1 MEEKTMKAKFVKTLC
16 LLLLLF
22 SVIALSACS
31 DKPSGG
37 TGGGSSD
44 APDAPT
50 CTVTFDSDGGT
61 SVPSQTVKKGE
72 KATAP
77 ENPTKE
83 GFVFDGWYYGEEKW
97 SFVGYVVT
105 EDMTVRAKWI
115 EGVKVSFV
123 DSDGNTIFPPRYVI
137 PGSKVENPGMPEG
150 YVSEKFLGWYSEG
163 ERWIFD
169 DVISGDLTLVAMSIA
184 DGYDWPKNTEIV
196 VQISMNYAS
205 DEISSGGKSY
215 YSGENMQMQQSVQSE
230 VRKRNEKA
238 EDAIGVDV
246 KYLYS
251 GEVGSYG
258 YKEIATDVFSKS
270 ANAPD
275 IMISSANN
283 IAAATVRKCF
293 ENLLSTDPE
302 IYPKGNHFSFVRE
315 NYDPTVTDYFDKN
328 SGDGYLYSYM
338 ESLSLTPETKLYSVV
353 SNYTLDAI
361 RSFYVIPVNVNLM
374 SLITDAEVAPAGDR
388 DGDGD
393 HDINDFY
400 ELVYDGDYGWDYEA
414 LAGYAVLA
422 RSNTN
427 LLVPECDIMDDRV
440 GFALSF
446 DSWSHTGAAILY
458 SSKLDILTKDFA
470 GYRYPYN
477 GSGKLGAVVNSFR
490 TFLSENDDSVCTVTT
505 AECQSLDLSA
515 KGKSAMAYIR
525 DKFAGDGV
533 LFGGITC
540 LGNLEEE
547 AYQNLRV
554 EGFAS
559 GFGFVPVPLYQD
571 HSIAGEKYLTPIHTT
586 ARIAAISRESTEKS
600 ECSAFL
606 DYQSRNSAEILE
618 EYCENFLAT
627 SAGALEADANARMVY
642 YMRNHASSGFDMYID
657 ELVAYERAEISI
669 LDKPHNKRWKIV
681 LVTTVDAFE
690 QLYLASYPD
699 KEAALYQIQSDWE
712 RLGTSN

>member
-1 MEEKTMKAKFVKTLC
+1 MSKRIFGKLFVF
-16 LLLLLF
+16 LLLF
-22 SVIALSACS
+22 SLLLLSSCS
-31 DKPSGG
+31 KG
-37 TGGGSSD
+37 TGDGTGEGTGDGSD
-44 APDAPT
+44 ET
-50 CTVTFDSDGGT
+50 VCTVTFDTNGGT

-72 KATAP
+72 KVTAP
-77 ENPTKE
+77 EKPTKE
-83 GFVFDGWYYGEEKW
+83 GLVFDGWYVGEEEW
-97 SFVGYVVT
+97 SFIGYVVT
-105 EDMTVRAKWI
+105 EDMTVTAKWI

-123 DSDGNTIFPPRYVI
+123 DSDGNILFPPQYVV
-137 PGSKVENPGMPEG
+137 PGSKAEDPGLPEG
-150 YVSEKFLGWYSEG
+150 YVSEKFVGWYSEG
-163 ERWIFD
+163 KLWSFD
-169 DVISGDLTLVAMSIA
+169 GVISGNLTLEAILIA
-184 DGYDWPKNTEIV
+184 DDYDWPAGTEIIM
-196 VQISMNYAS
+196 QISMDSAG
-205 DEISSGGKSY
+205 DEISSGGKAY
-215 YSGENMQMQQSVQSE
+215 YSGEDMQMQQSVQSE

-238 EDAIGVDV
+238 EDATGVDV

-283 IAAATVRKCF
+283 IVAATVRKCF

-571 HSIAGEKYLTPIHTT
+571 HSISGEKYLTPIHTT

-690 QLYLASYPD
+690 QLCFAYYKD
-699 KEAALYQIQSDWE
+699 KQAALDQIQSDWE
-712 RLGTSN
+712 RIGTLK